1 MPDCAKFHQK
11 SVQRFVRLC
20 SFNFS
25 TWRPPPSWIIKF
37 LIFYRLMVSGGRD
50 ASPIQISSKS
60 VDALWS
66 LRRYS
71 DFTIFQYDYNWPFGP
86 QNYGPH
92 FTHTSTHTVCKCWST
107 FYPLT
112 LHKSA
117 GRILHVQGAYKFS
130 KIKFPEFSRFSTPCN
145 LSFPDK
151 YKVKTRCNKSP

>member
-92 FTHTSTHTVCKCWST
+92 FTHMSTLMIRKFWSA

-112 LHKSA
+112 VCKSA
-117 GRILHVQGAYKFS
+117 RLQVRCILHVAQMILS
-130 KIKFPEFSRFSTPCN
+130 VITNFPSPGRAGPVSR
-145 LSFPDK
+145 PDP
-151 YKVKTRCNKSP
+151 YWDGTHVEY